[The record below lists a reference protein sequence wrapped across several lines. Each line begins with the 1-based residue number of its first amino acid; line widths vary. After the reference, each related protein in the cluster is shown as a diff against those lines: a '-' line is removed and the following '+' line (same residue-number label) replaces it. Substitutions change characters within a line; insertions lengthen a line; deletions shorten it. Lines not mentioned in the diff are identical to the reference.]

1 MGSFIAKPGVRLVS
15 DSGPASRPQCKPSAA
30 SGLVYACTFSCA
42 LGGIGFFDDG
52 LVLTLPAVAEPLD
65 DHDAHTVCHGDHAH
79 C

>member
-15 DSGPASRPQCKPSAA
+15 DSGAASRPQCKPSAA

-52 LVLTLPAVAEPLD
+52 LVLTLSTVAKPLD
-65 DHDAHTVCHGDHAH
+65 DHDAHTDCHGDDAD